1 MNGGILV
8 INAGSSS
15 IKFSLF
21 SIEPAIGFTLTL
33 KGQVEGIGTRPHFIA
48 QANGQVLAE
57 QYWSAE
63 SMEREALLEYVLNW
77 IRRSLGAS
85 PLRAVGHRV
94 VFGGEHYRAP
104 VQVNADVMTR
114 LTDLIPLMP
123 LHLPANLAPIEA
135 IDRISPDLPQ
145 VACFDTAFHH
155 TIPRLA
161 QRYALPR
168 ALTDAGLHGY
178 GFHGLSYE
186 FIAGELRQRD
196 PVAAAGRTVVAHLG
210 SGASLCALV
219 NGQSVACTLGFGAL
233 DGLVMGTR
241 PGRLDPGILLYLL
254 QAKGMDATAL
264 ERLLYQESGLLGVSG
279 ISNDLRDLQASDSP
293 HAREA
298 IDLFIYRAARELGSM
313 VAAAGGLDALVF
325 TAGIGE
331 HNPEVRAGI
340 CAYSTWL
347 GIDLEPEANRQGGP
361 CISTPDSAVRVWV
374 IPTNEELMIA
384 RHTLHLLE
392 DSQTGI

>member
-1 MNGGILV
+1 MSDGILV

-21 SIEPAIGFTLTL
+21 SVAAAGFRLKI
-33 KGQVEGIGTRPHFIA
+33 KGQVEGIGTQPHFIA
-48 QANGQVLAE
+48 KAADRVLAE
-57 QYWSAE
+57 QHWAAE
-63 SMEREALLEYVLNW
+63 AMDREALLEHLLGW
-77 IRRSLGAS
+77 IRDYLGEEL
-85 PLRAVGHRV
+85 LRAVGHRV
-94 VFGGEHYRAP
+94 VFGGERYHAP
-104 VQVNADVMTR
+104 A
-114 LTDLIPLMP
+114 LIDAGLMAVLNELVPLMP

-135 IDRISPDLPQ
+135 IDRFNPDLPQ

-161 QRYALPR
+161 QLYALPR

-186 FIAGELRQRD
+186 YIAGELRQID
-196 PVAAAGRTVVAHLG
+196 PAAAAGRTVVAHLG

-219 NGQSVACTLGFGAL
+219 NGRSVACTLGFGAL

-241 PGRLDPGILLYLL
+241 PGRLDPGILLYLI
-254 QAKGMDATAL
+254 QARGMDAQAL
-264 ERLLYQESGLLGVSG
+264 ENLLYQESGLLGVSG
-279 ISNDLRDLQASDSP
+279 ISNDMRDLQASDSP

-298 IDLFIYRAARELGSM
+298 IDLFIYRAVRELGSM
-313 VAAAGGLDALVF
+313 VAAAGGLDTLVF

-340 CAYSTWL
+340 CAQSAWL
-347 GIDLEPEANRQGGP
+347 GMELDAAANRNGNLG
-361 CISTPDSAVRVWV
+361 ISAPDSTVKVWV
-374 IPTNEELMIA
+374 IPTDEEVMIA
-384 RHTLHLLE
+384 RHTWAVVAGSE
-392 DSQTGI
+392 

>member
-1 MNGGILV
+1 MSGAILV

-21 SIEPAIGFTLTL
+21 SGESAADLTLTL

-48 QANGQVLAE
+48 QAADQILAE
-57 QYWSAE
+57 QHWSAE
-63 SMEREALLEYVLNW
+63 AMDREALLDYVLGW
-77 IRRSLGAS
+77 IRRSLGES

-104 VQVNADVMTR
+104 VRVNADVMTR

-135 IDRISPDLPQ
+135 IGRINPDLPQ

-161 QRYALPR
+161 QHYALPR
-168 ALTDAGLHGY
+168 ALTEAGLHGY

-186 FIAGELRQRD
+186 FIAGELRQLD
-196 PVAAAGRTVVAHLG
+196 PAAAADRAVVAHLG

-219 NGQSVACTLGFGAL
+219 NGHSVACTLGFGAL

-254 QAKGMDATAL
+254 QASKMDAGAL

-279 ISNDLRDLQASDSP
+279 ISNDMRVLQASDHP

-298 IDLFIYRAARELGSM
+298 IDLFVYRAARELGSM

-340 CAYSTWL
+340 CAHSAWL
-347 GIDLEPEANRQGGP
+347 GIDLEPEANRQGHP

>member
-1 MNGGILV
+1 MSGAILV

-21 SIEPAIGFTLTL
+21 SVEPAAGFTLKL

-48 QANGQVLAE
+48 HAAGQVLAE
-57 QYWSAE
+57 QHWSTEA
-63 SMEREALLEYVLNW
+63 MDREALLEYLLNW
-77 IRRSLGAS
+77 IRSSLGES

-104 VQVNADVMTR
+104 VRVSAAVMTR
-114 LTDLIPLMP
+114 LTELIPLMP

-135 IDRISPDLPQ
+135 IGRINPALPQ

-161 QRYALPR
+161 QLYALPR
-168 ALTDAGLHGY
+168 ALTEAGLHGY

-186 FIAGELRQRD
+186 FIAGELRQLD
-196 PVAAAGRTVVAHLG
+196 PAAAAGRTVVAHLG

-254 QAKGMDATAL
+254 QARGMDASAL
-264 ERLLYQESGLLGVSG
+264 EQLLYQESGLLGVSG
-279 ISNDLRDLQASDSP
+279 ISNDMRDLQASDNP

-298 IDLFIYRAARELGSM
+298 IDLFVYRAARELGSM

-331 HNPEVRAGI
+331 HNPDVRAGL
-340 CAYSTWL
+340 CAHSAWL
-347 GIDLEPEANRQGGP
+347 GIDLDPEANRHNHP
-361 CISTPDSAVRVWV
+361 CISTSDSAVRVWV
-374 IPTNEELMIA
+374 IPTDEERMIA
-384 RHTLHLLE
+384 RHALHTLEEL
-392 DSQTGI
+392 QTGV

>member
-1 MNGGILV
+1 MSSGILV

-15 IKFSLF
+15 LKFSLF
-21 SIEPAIGFTLTL
+21 SVAAAASPTL
-33 KGQVEGIGTRPHFIA
+33 KINGQVEGIGAQPHFIA
-48 QANGQVLAE
+48 KAADTVLAE

-63 SMEREALLEYVLNW
+63 VMDREALLEHLLGW
-77 IRRSLGAS
+77 IRDYLGES

-94 VFGGEHYRAP
+94 VFGGERHSAP
-104 VQVNADVMTR
+104 VRVNAEVMTR
-114 LTDLIPLMP
+114 LTELIPLMP
-123 LHLPANLAPIEA
+123 LHLPVNLAPIEA
-135 IDRISPDLPQ
+135 ISRVHPDLPQ
-145 VACFDTAFHH
+145 VVCFDTAFHH

-161 QRYALPR
+161 QLYALPR
-168 ALTDAGLHGY
+168 ALTEEGLRGY

-186 FIAGELRQRD
+186 YIVSELRRID
-196 PVAAAGRTVVAHLG
+196 PGAAVGRTVVAHLG

-219 NGQSVACTLGFGAL
+219 SGQSVACTLGFGAL

-254 QAKGMDATAL
+254 QARGMDAQAL
-264 ERLLYQESGLLGVSG
+264 ENLLYQESGLLGVSG
-279 ISNDLRDLQASDSP
+279 ISNDMRDLQASDSP

-313 VAAAGGLDALVF
+313 VAATGGLDSLVF

-331 HNPEVRAGI
+331 HDPEVRAGI
-340 CAYSTWL
+340 CAQSAWL
-347 GIDLEPEANRQGGP
+347 GIELDPVANRNGNP

-374 IPTNEELMIA
+374 IPTNEERMIV
-384 RHTLHLLE
+384 RHTLQTLGEL
-392 DSQTGI
+392 QTGV

>member
-1 MNGGILV
+1 MNEGILV
-8 INAGSSS
+8 INTGSSS

-21 SIEPAIGFTLTL
+21 ERKAATDFALQA
-33 KGQVEGIGTRPHFIA
+33 KGQVEGIGTQPHFIA
-48 QANGQVLAE
+48 KTAGRILAE
-57 QYWSAE
+57 KYWE
-63 SMEREALLEYVLNW
+63 DETVERDVLLGYLSNW
-77 IRRSLGAS
+77 IRDYLGEG

-94 VFGGEHYRAP
+94 VFGGEIYRTP
-104 VQVNADVMTR
+104 VRVTAEVMAV

-135 IDRISPDLPQ
+135 IARVNPDLPQ
-145 VACFDTAFHH
+145 VACFDTSFHH

-161 QRYALPR
+161 QLYALPR
-168 ALTDAGLHGY
+168 ALTDEGLHGY

-186 FIAGELRQRD
+186 YIAGQLQQID
-196 PVAAAGRTVVAHLG
+196 PDAVAGRAVVAHLG

-219 NGQSVACTLGFGAL
+219 GGQSVACTLGFGAL
-233 DGLVMGTR
+233 DGLVMGAR

-254 QAKGMDATAL
+254 QARKMDARAL
-264 ERLLYQESGLLGVSG
+264 EQLLYQECGLLGVSG

-298 IDLFIYRAARELGSM
+298 IALFCYRAARELGSM

-340 CAYSTWL
+340 CAQSAWL
-347 GIDLEPEANRQGGP
+347 GIRLDEEANRNGNL
-361 CISTPDSAVRVWV
+361 CISTPASTVRVWV
-374 IPTNEELMIA
+374 IPTDEELMIA
-384 RHTLHLLE
+384 RHTGAVIA
-392 DSQTGI
+392 GIA

>member
-1 MNGGILV
+1 MSPGILV

-21 SIEPAIGFTLTL
+21 SVDTAAGFTLQI
-33 KGQVEGIGTRPHFIA
+33 KGQVEGIGTQPHFIA
-48 QANGQVLAE
+48 KAASQILAE
-57 QYWSAE
+57 QHWSAE
-63 SMEREALLEYVLNW
+63 AMDREALLEYLLGW
-77 IRRSLGAS
+77 IRDYLGEN

-94 VFGGEHYRAP
+94 VFGGERYRAP
-104 VQVNADVMTR
+104 VRVNAEVMTR
-114 LTDLIPLMP
+114 LTELISLMP
-123 LHLPANLAPIEA
+123 LHLPANLAPIAA
-135 IDRISPDLPQ
+135 ISRAHPDLPQ

-161 QRYALPR
+161 QLYALPR
-168 ALTDAGLHGY
+168 DLTEAGLRGY

-186 FIAGELRQRD
+186 FIASELRRLD
-196 PVAAAGRTVVAHLG
+196 PGAATGRTVVAHLG

-254 QAKGMDATAL
+254 QTRGMDPGAL
-264 ERLLYQESGLLGVSG
+264 EQLLYQESGLLGVSG
-279 ISNDLRDLQASDSP
+279 ISNDMRDLQASDSP

-331 HNPEVRAGI
+331 HNPAVRDGI
-340 CAYSTWL
+340 CAQSAWL
-347 GIDLEPEANRQGGP
+347 GIALDLVANRNGHPG
-361 CISTPDSAVRVWV
+361 ISTPDSAVRVWV

-384 RHTLHLLE
+384 RHTLHALGEL
-392 DSQTGI
+392 QAGA